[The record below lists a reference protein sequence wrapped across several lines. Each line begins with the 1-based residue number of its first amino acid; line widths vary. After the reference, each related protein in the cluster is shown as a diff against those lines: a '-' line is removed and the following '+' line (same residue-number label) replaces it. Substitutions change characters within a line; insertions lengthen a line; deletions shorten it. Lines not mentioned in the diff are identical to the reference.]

1 MTINGMQHRF
11 LLACLAFAG
20 AMAPA
25 WAATGTI
32 SANPNPCVVPPGAP
46 HCVTNVTWATDGARG
61 VRVYARA
68 QKEGA
73 PEREFAKE
81 PSCAQCV
88 ADWIEPGTTY
98 VFTLV
103 DFSEGRRGAILAN
116 VTVTGVAGQGGIS
129 GAIRAEPNPCRIE
142 PGRDHCTAHIF
153 WSSTGAD
160 ARVFVRS
167 EGPKGFAE
175 KEFGRGRTGD
185 RVEANWIEERTRYF
199 FTLVD
204 FSTGGRGQ
212 RLASVEVTAIR

>member
-1 MTINGMQHRF
+1 MKIIRLQ
-11 LLACLAFAG
+11 LLASMAFAG

-46 HCVTNVTWATDGARG
+46 HCATNVTWATDGARG
-61 VRVYARA
+61 VRVYAQAQRA
-68 QKEGA
+68 GA

-88 ADWIEPGTTY
+88 ADWIEAGTTY

-103 DFSEGRRGAILAN
+103 DFSEGRRGAILAT
-116 VTVTGVAGQGGIS
+116 VTVTGVAGRAGVS
-129 GAIRAEPNPCRIE
+129 GVIRAEPNPCRIE

-175 KEFGRGRTGD
+175 KEFGRGNAGD
-185 RVEANWIEERTRYF
+185 RVEANWIEAGTRYF
-199 FTLVD
+199 FALVD
-204 FSTGGRGQ
+204 FSAGSRGQ

>member
-1 MTINGMQHRF
+1 MALMKIIRLQ
-11 LLACLAFAG
+11 LLASMAFAG

-46 HCVTNVTWATDGARG
+46 HCATNVTWATDGARG

-88 ADWIEPGTTY
+88 ADWIEAGTTY

-103 DFSEGRRGAILAN
+103 DFS
-116 VTVTGVAGQGGIS
+116 AGS
-129 GAIRAEPNPCRIE
+129 
-142 PGRDHCTAHIF
+142 
-153 WSSTGAD
+153 
-160 ARVFVRS
+160 
-167 EGPKGFAE
+167 
-175 KEFGRGRTGD
+175 
-185 RVEANWIEERTRYF
+185 
-199 FTLVD
+199 
-204 FSTGGRGQ
+204 RGQ

>member
-1 MTINGMQHRF
+1 MALMKIIRLQ
-11 LLACLAFAG
+11 LLASMAFAG

-46 HCVTNVTWATDGARG
+46 HCATNVTWATDGARG
-61 VRVYARA
+61 VRVYAQAQRA
-68 QKEGA
+68 GA

-88 ADWIEPGTTY
+88 ADWIEAGTTY

-103 DFSEGRRGAILAN
+103 DFSEGRRGAILAT
-116 VTVTGVAGQGGIS
+116 VTVTGVAGGVS
-129 GAIRAEPNPCRIE
+129 GVIRAEPNPCRIE

-175 KEFGRGRTGD
+175 KEFGRGNAGD
-185 RVEANWIEERTRYF
+185 RVEANWIEAGTRYF
-199 FTLVD
+199 FALVD
-204 FSTGGRGQ
+204 FSAGSRGQ

>member
-1 MTINGMQHRF
+1 MKIIRLQ
-11 LLACLAFAG
+11 LLASMAFAG

-46 HCVTNVTWATDGARG
+46 HCATNVTWATDGARG
-61 VRVYARA
+61 VRVYAQAQRA
-68 QKEGA
+68 GA

-88 ADWIEPGTTY
+88 ADWIEAGTTY

-103 DFSEGRRGAILAN
+103 DFSEGRRGAILAT
-116 VTVTGVAGQGGIS
+116 VTVTGVAGGVS
-129 GAIRAEPNPCRIE
+129 GVIRAEPNPCRIE

-175 KEFGRGRTGD
+175 KEFGRGNAGD
-185 RVEANWIEERTRYF
+185 RVEANWIEAGTRYF
-199 FTLVD
+199 FALVD
-204 FSTGGRGQ
+204 FSAGSRGQ